1 MNVEELKEST
11 EHAQHSGQKGIGL
24 TMAIVAVL
32 LAVATLLSHRAHTE
46 EIKLQTKVN
55 DEWSFYQAKH
65 GRYYEFAINS
75 RLAALNSNGHDLAV
89 DWEKKSKE
97 EEEGVPARDGKPAKD
112 GAAQIRE
119 KAEEME
125 KETEL
130 IARRADHYDSA
141 ELFLE
146 ISIVL
151 CSIALLA
158 EAKLYWRLSFI
169 STAVGIGVAGWGWF
183 LR

>member
-1 MNVEELKEST
+1 MDAEELKEST
-11 EHAQHSGQKGIGL
+11 EHAERSGQKTVGL

-32 LAVATLLSHRAHTE
+32 LAVATLLSHRSHTE

-65 GRYYEFAINS
+65 ARHYEFDINAK
-75 RLAALNSNGHDLAV
+75 LAALNPNARDLAEE
-89 DWEKKSKE
+89 WAKKSKE
-97 EEEGVPARDGKPAKD
+97 EEDGVPAKDGKPAKD
-112 GAAQIRE
+112 GAVQIQQ
-119 KAEEME
+119 KAEALER
-125 KETEL
+125 ETETITL
-130 IARRADHYDSA
+130 RADHFDSG

-151 CSIALLA
+151 CSIALLTA
-158 EAKLYWRLSFI
+158 AKLYWRLSFI
-169 STAVGIGVAGWGWF
+169 TTALGIGVVLWGWF